1 MSRQTQAVRRILG
14 WLVRGSLVG
23 LWAFVGW
30 GTLLLLA
37 TAAGALSDGPGV
49 ALARLVPSRGAP
61 LLDWLNGLSA
71 AFALAAW
78 LMALGLFVWSRWPSV
93 EDPEPES

>member
-1 MSRQTQAVRRILG
+1 MSRRTQAVRRILG
-14 WLVRGSLVG
+14 WLVRGSLVA

-37 TAAGALSDGPGV
+37 TAAGALSDGPDV

-61 LLDWLNGLSA
+61 LLGWLNGISA
-71 AFALAAW
+71 AFALTAW
-78 LMALGLFVWSRWPSV
+78 LMALGLFVWSRWASA
-93 EDPEPES
+93 EGPEPES

>member
-1 MSRQTQAVRRILG
+1 MSRRTQAVRRILG
-14 WLVRGSLVG
+14 WLVRGLLVA

-49 ALARLVPSRGAP
+49 ALARLVPSRGA
-61 LLDWLNGLSA
+61 LLLGWLNGLSV

-78 LMALGLFVWSRWPSV
+78 LMALGMFVWSRWPSA
-93 EDPEPES
+93 EGPEPES

>member
-1 MSRQTQAVRRILG
+1 MSRRTQAVRRILG
-14 WLVRGSLVG
+14 WLVRGLLVA

-78 LMALGLFVWSRWPSV
+78 FMAIGLFVWSRWPSA